1 MSSPR
6 STSATR
12 AGPRSLG
19 WVIAPLA
26 LAQLIIALDIY
37 IVFVAMPQMGAE
49 LGFTDQNLQLVV
61 SAYAVTFGGFL
72 LLGGRAADLFGKRRM
87 FILALGMYAV
97 SSLVGG
103 FAGDPVTIIVVRAVQ
118 GLGGALLF
126 PTTLSLVN
134 TIFEEG
140 RQRNRA
146 LAIWGGAGASGLTL
160 GSLLG
165 GILTGAWGWAS
176 VFFVN
181 VPLAAAIAIAGL
193 LLIPADEKTPP
204 RQSRRRFDLPGALAV
219 TAGVTLLVYVLVQ
232 GPTFGWTS
240 LPIVVGAVLAVAL
253 LALFLFIES
262 RSADPLMPLRMFGN
276 RSLVTAMAITFTF
289 MGTFGTLPYF
299 MTVLFQN
306 LYGFSALQTGLAFLV
321 PALAIAAGTQIGERL
336 ASRYSVRFT
345 LLVGFAVG
353 AVGTVALGMAIS
365 VDGGYGPLIPGLI
378 IGMGVGQGIAWT
390 AMWIAAASGVAPAE
404 QGVAGGMASTT
415 QQTGYAVGLAVL
427 VAIANAG
434 VQGLTGGNLR
444 NAVAD
449 GLQTAV
455 YVTAAG
461 ILIGALIAL
470 ALPRKPKQ
478 VEEETISSTEDEY
491 VDARS
496 ARR

>member
-6 STSATR
+6 STSTTG

-61 SAYAVTFGGFL
+61 SAYAVAFGGFL

-87 FILALGMYAV
+87 FLLALGLYGV

-103 FAGDPVTIIVVRAVQ
+103 FAGDPVTIIIVRAVQ

-134 TIFEEG
+134 TLFEEG
-140 RQRNRA
+140 KQRNRA
-146 LAIWGGAGASGLTL
+146 LAIWGGAGATGLTL

-165 GILTGAWGWAS
+165 GLLTGAWGWAS

-181 VPLAAAIAIAGL
+181 VPLSAAIAILAL
-193 LLIPADEKTPP
+193 VLIPADSAP
-204 RQSRRRFDLPGALAV
+204 RGQVRRRFDLPGALAV
-219 TAGVTLLVYVLVQ
+219 TAGVTLLVYVLVE
-232 GPTFGWTS
+232 GPAAGWTS
-240 LPIVVGAVLAVAL
+240 TPIVVGAVLAVVL
-253 LALFLFIES
+253 LALFFVVES

-276 RSLVTAMAITFTF
+276 RSLVTSMAITFMF
-289 MGTFGTLPYF
+289 MATFGTLPYF

-336 ASRYSVRFT
+336 ASRFSAKFT
-345 LLVGFAVG
+345 LLVGFLIG
-353 AVGTVALGMAIS
+353 AAGTVVLAVAIS
-365 VDGGYGPLIPGLI
+365 ADGGYGPLVPGLI
-378 IGMGVGQGIAWT
+378 IGMGIGQGTAWT
-390 AMWIAAASGVAPAE
+390 GMWIAAASGVAPAE

-415 QQTGYAVGLAVL
+415 QQTGYAVGLAIL

-434 VQGLTGGNLR
+434 LHGGDLPA
-444 NAVAD
+444 AVAG
-449 GLQTAV
+449 GLRTAV
-455 YVTAAG
+455 YVTGAG
-461 ILIGALIAL
+461 ILLGALIVL
-470 ALPRKPKQ
+470 GLPGKKKPAP
-478 VEEETISSTEDEY
+478 VSTVSTVDEY
-491 VDARS
+491 AELGGARG
-496 ARR
+496 

>member
-1 MSSPR
+1 M
-6 STSATR
+6 
-12 AGPRSLG
+12 
-19 WVIAPLA
+19 WVEFV
-26 LAQLIIALDIY
+26 QGALDIY

-49 LGFTDQNLQLVV
+49 FGFTDQNLQLVV

-87 FILALGMYAV
+87 FILALGLYGV

-103 FAGDPVTIIVVRAVQ
+103 FAGDPVTVIIVRAVQ

-134 TIFEEG
+134 TIFAEG

-181 VPLAAAIAIAGL
+181 VPLAAAIALAGL
-193 LLIPADEKTPP
+193 LLIPADEKLPQGQP
-204 RQSRRRFDLPGALAV
+204 RRRFDLPGALAV

-232 GPTFGWTS
+232 GPTLGWTS
-240 LPIVVGAVLAVAL
+240 PLIIGGAVLAVAL
-253 LALFLFIES
+253 LALFIFIES
-262 RSADPLMPLRMFGN
+262 RSSDPLMPLRMFGN

-321 PALAIAAGTQIGERL
+321 PALAIAAGTQIGGRL
-336 ASRYSVRFT
+336 ASRYSVRST
-345 LLVGFAVG
+345 LLVGAVG

-365 VDGGYGPLIPGLI
+365 TDGGYGPLIPGLI
-378 IGMGVGQGIAWT
+378 IGMGIGQGIAWT

-404 QGVAGGMASTT
+404 QGVADGMASTT
-415 QQTGYAVGLAVL
+415 QQTGYAVGLAIL

-434 VQGLTGGNLR
+434 VLGLTGGDQR
-444 NAVAD
+444 NAVAA

-461 ILIGALIAL
+461 ILVGALIAL

-478 VEEETISSTEDEY
+478 VEEEIDSSTAEEETDSSTADEY

-496 ARR
+496 ARG

>member
-1 MSSPR
+1 MSSPG
-6 STSATR
+6 STPTTG
-12 AGPRSLG
+12 AGARSLG

-26 LAQLIIALDIY
+26 CAQLIIALDIY

-87 FILALGMYAV
+87 FTLALGLYGV
-97 SSLVGG
+97 SSLIGG

-134 TIFEEG
+134 TLFEEG

-146 LAIWGGAGASGLTL
+146 LAIWGGAGATGLTL

-165 GILTGAWGWAS
+165 GLLTGAWGWAS

-181 VPLAAAIAIAGL
+181 VPLAAAIMVAGL
-193 LLIPADEKTPP
+193 LLIPSDEKL
-204 RQSRRRFDLPGALAV
+204 RHRSRRRFDLPGALAV
-219 TAGVTLLVYVLVQ
+219 TAGVTLLVYVLVE
-232 GPTFGWTS
+232 GPNSGWTS
-240 LPIVVGAVLAVAL
+240 TPIVVGAVLAIVL
-253 LALFLFIES
+253 LALFFVIES
-262 RSADPLMPLRMFGN
+262 RSADPLMPLRMLGN
-276 RSLVTAMAITFTF
+276 RNLVAAMAITFIF

-299 MTVLFQN
+299 MTVLLQN
-306 LYGFSALQTGLAFLV
+306 LYGFSAMQTGLAFLV

-336 ASRYSVRFT
+336 ASRYSARLT
-345 LLVGFAVG
+345 LLVGFLIGV
-353 AVGTVALGMAIS
+353 VGTIALAAAIS
-365 VDGGYGPLIPGLI
+365 ADGGYGSLIPGLI
-378 IGMGVGQGIAWT
+378 VGMGIGQGIAWT
-390 AMWIAAASGVAPAE
+390 GMWIAAASGVAPAE

-434 VQGLTGGNLR
+434 VHGPAGRELR
-444 NAVAD
+444 TAVAD

-461 ILIGALIAL
+461 ILLGALVAL
-470 ALPRKPKQ
+470 VLPRKP
-478 VEEETISSTEDEY
+478 TGTAPSASTVDVG
-491 VDARS
+491 VDALGDRG
-496 ARR
+496 